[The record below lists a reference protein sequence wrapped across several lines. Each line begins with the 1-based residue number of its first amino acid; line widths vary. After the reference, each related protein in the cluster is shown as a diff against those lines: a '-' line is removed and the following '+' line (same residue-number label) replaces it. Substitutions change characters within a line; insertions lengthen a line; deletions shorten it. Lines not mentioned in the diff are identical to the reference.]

1 MERQLFDRVYEAVV
15 NRETTYEG
23 IYYTAVKTTKIVCRP
38 TCRAKTP
45 LAGNVTFYATLEEA
59 VRAGYRPCK
68 RYKPEENGPLRPDAV
83 LAEQTDAIIEKR
95 YREKLTLQLLADSL
109 AISPYHLQ
117 RVYKQ
122 VRGYSPQEK
131 TERVRLA
138 RAQKLLLESGDSIA
152 DIGGAVGYAS
162 PPHFT
167 AWFCKRTGVSP
178 TEYRN
183 GHRGGATYDRK

>member
-23 IYYTAVKTTKIVCRP
+23 IYYTAVRSTKIVCRP

-45 LAGNVTFYATLEEA
+45 LAVNVTFYPSLEAA

-68 RYKPEENGPLRPDAV
+68 RCKPEENGPLRPDAV
-83 LAEQTDAIIEKR
+83 LAEQTDAIIGQR
-95 YREKLTLQLLADSL
+95 YREKLTLQVLADSL

-131 TERVRLA
+131 TERVRLEQA
-138 RAQKLLLESGDSIA
+138 KKLLRDSSASVA
-152 DIGGAVGYAS
+152 DIGESVGYAS

-167 AWFCKRTGVSP
+167 AWFCKRTGVLP
-178 TEYRN
+178 TEYRS
-183 GHRGGATYDRK
+183 GHRGGNNDG